1 MKLMFA
7 PLLLLILVFPTA
19 RSQEVYSVEACFD
32 SYVQGTYCFVD
43 LEGTSY
49 QFQDMEASAMEKYDL
64 TDGNYLGRMFTVVY
78 RIETTVYEYEN
89 EDEKEEKEEEENDEE
104 EFREYSIVD
113 LELVG

>member
-7 PLLLLILVFPTA
+7 LLLLLILVFPTA
-19 RSQEVYSVEACFD
+19 RSQEVYSVEGCFD

-43 LEGTSY
+43 MEGTSY
-49 QFQDMEASAMEKYDL
+49 QFQNMEASAMEKYDL

-89 EDEKEEKEEEENDEE
+89 EDEKEEEENDEE
-104 EFREYSIVD
+104 QFREYSI
-113 LELVG
+113 

>member
-19 RSQEVYSVEACFD
+19 RSQEVYSVEGCFD

-43 LEGTSY
+43 MEGTTY
-49 QFQDMEASAMEKYDL
+49 QFEDMDPTAKEKYDL
-64 TDGNYLGRMFTVVY
+64 TKGNYQGRMFTVVY

-89 EDEKEEKEEEENDEE
+89 EEEEEEEEENDEE
-104 EFREYSIVD
+104 EYREYIIVD